1 MHQIENRASMM
12 SNRRGQVQGCRVPT
26 EHLGMPS
33 RRGRE
38 SQVFVRCPLQC
49 FRLDHSSFTHTF
61 SSAPFIMMAFH
72 FWRPPPPAI
81 LKTNFFFKPVQ
92 VRTNQLVQKR
102 KAQTCITD
110 GMFGR
115 KVEKWTFQR
124 LGKEWSKRPQLASKW
139 GVSSNRC
146 SRCCTQSLALLTFL
160 EPWEMRA
167 KVLNSIILHPSRSS
181 VEDIFLSLIL

>member
-1 MHQIENRASMM
+1 MQSTNGTLGDAQSQRTRKPSL
-12 SNRRGQVQGCRVPT
+12 RQVPLAMLSVGPLLLHAHLFICSIYHDGVPF
-26 EHLGMPS
+26 LK
-33 RRGRE
+33 
-38 SQVFVRCPLQC
+38 
-49 FRLDHSSFTHTF
+49 
-61 SSAPFIMMAFH
+61 A
-72 FWRPPPPAI
+72 PPPAI

-115 KVEKWTFQR
+115 KVEKWTFQW
-124 LGKEWSKRPQLASKW
+124 LGKEWFKRPQLASKW

>member
-12 SNRRGQVQGCRVPT
+12 SNRRGWAQGCRVPT

-38 SQVFVRCPLQC
+38 SQVFIRCPLQR

-61 SSAPFIMMAFH
+61 SSAQFIIDGVPFLK
-72 FWRPPPPAI
+72 PPPI

-110 GMFGR
+110 DMFGR

-124 LGKEWSKRPQLASKW
+124 LGKEWVKRPRLASKREAL
-139 GVSSNRC
+139 SNRC
-146 SRCCTQSLALLTFL
+146 SRCRAQSLVLLTFL

-167 KVLNSIILHPSRSS
+167 KVLNSIILHPSWSS
-181 VEDIFLSLIL
+181 VEDICLSLIL